1 MSPRIKNIYLLCTY
15 ETFVECIGV
24 QTHTGRVIGTGGGCV
39 QGKFSTGNSLTF
51 CNRDNTRLINHLFR
65 GYTVFIF
72 YPKKGIHL
80 GHK

>member
-1 MSPRIKNIYLLCTY
+1 MSPRIKNIYLQCTY
-15 ETFVECIGV
+15 KTFVECIGV
-24 QTHTGRVIGTGGGCV
+24 QTHTGRVIGRGGGV
-39 QGKFSTGNSLTF
+39 QGKLTTGNSLTF

-65 GYTVFIF
+65 DYTVFIF

>member
-24 QTHTGRVIGTGGGCV
+24 QTHTGRVIGRGGV

-51 CNRDNTRLINHLFR
+51 CNRDNTRLINHLFS
-65 GYTVFIF
+65 
-72 YPKKGIHL
+72 
-80 GHK
+80 